1 MARSSVSIVLPVK
14 GEPLDWIQDICNVA
28 TWEASDIFIVV
39 SRDDDPISMK
49 PGGSFERVRV
59 LQQGGDTKSDA
70 LNMGL
75 AHVRS
80 ELVCFVDADVILRG
94 GEISAAREVLEGG
107 EDFVSA
113 GYGNPARPN
122 PFPVFGFASG
132 WFLAA
137 RVSVLRDLGGFPEN
151 FVEDAALSNVIKR
164 SGRTIARLPFN
175 VELRRAPRNPIVKA
189 FERAVHALTWRKV
202 ARHSMEFR

>member
-59 LQQGGDTKSDA
+59 LQQGGDTKADA
-70 LNMGL
+70 SNTGL
-75 AHVRS
+75 AYCRTD
-80 ELVCFVDADVILRG
+80 LICFLDADIILRG

-107 EDFVSA
+107 DFDFVSA
-113 GYGNPARPN
+113 DYGSRARS
-122 PFPVFGFASG
+122 FPLFSFGG
-132 WFLAA
+132 
-137 RVSVLRDLGGFPEN
+137 
-151 FVEDAALSNVIKR
+151 
-164 SGRTIARLPFN
+164 
-175 VELRRAPRNPIVKA
+175 
-189 FERAVHALTWRKV
+189 
-202 ARHSMEFR
+202 

>member
-1 MARSSVSIVLPVK
+1 VIIVMARSSISIVLPVK

-39 SRDDDPISMK
+39 SRSDDPISMK

-122 PFPVFGFASG
+122 PFPIFSFGGG
-132 WFLAA
+132 WFLAG
-137 RVSVLRDLGGFPEN
+137 RTSLFREIGGFPDA
-151 FVEDAALSNVIKR
+151 FVEDAALTNRIKR
-164 SGRTIARLPFN
+164 SGHTIARLPFN
-175 VELRRAPRNPIVKA
+175 VGLRRGPRNPITKA
-189 FERAVHALTWRKV
+189 LSAIFTR
-202 ARHSMEFR
+202 